1 MDKFKITHFEEIHKK
16 SLIDFNNRISS
27 ANLYFSDP
35 ENWQFAKSNKFIKQ
49 DFYVL
54 TENSEIIRA
63 ITAIKNQNYYLKGEV
78 INFQDIQLPISESIT
93 DFNYLSQTIYF
104 MKYIS
109 SLSSNMHALG
119 MGGLKTSLPKI
130 LIKNKFKSFLIPF
143 FLYPV
148 SITRLIQLIIFN
160 KFQFRIHER
169 YLFLFEVFDEIRRFF
184 LFKINRCSYVNIELF
199 SKFNLTDSFLWNNLK
214 SNFDLIAV
222 KDDENLNE
230 LYCNSPHDLLKY
242 RVSVEGRYVGYI
254 ILKITKH
261 TNNKYFL
268 NSKTLTI
275 VDMLCENK
283 NYFVF
288 IKMIKKIALMNNCDL
303 VLVNSTYEK
312 FNSTLS
318 KLSFITLPSNFGFVY
333 KTEKTF
339 NIFNSW
345 ITRADGDGPINL

>member
-16 SLIDFNNRISS
+16 LLINFNKRISS
-27 ANLYFSDP
+27 ANLSFSDP
-35 ENWQFAKSNKFIKQ
+35 EKWQFAKSNNFIKQ

-54 TENSEIIRA
+54 IENSEIIRP
-63 ITAIKNQNYYLKGEV
+63 ITAIKNQNYYLKGEI

-93 DFNYLSQTIYF
+93 DFNYISQTIYF

-109 SLSSNMHALG
+109 NLSSNMHALG

-130 LIKNKFKSFLIPF
+130 LIKNKFKSYLIPF
-143 FLYPV
+143 FSYPI
-148 SITRLIQLIIFN
+148 SISSLIQLIIFN
-160 KFQFRIHER
+160 KFKFRIHSR
-169 YLFLFEVFDEIRRFF
+169 FLFLILFLDVIRKYF
-184 LFKINRCSYVNIELF
+184 LFKIHKCRHVNIELF
-199 SKFNLTDSFLWNNLK
+199 SKFNSTDSFLWNNLK

-242 RVSVEGRYVGYI
+242 RVSVEGRYVGYM

-261 TNNKYFL
+261 CNNKYFL

-275 VDMLCENK
+275 VDILCENK
-283 NYFVF
+283 NYFIF

-303 VLVNSTYEK
+303 ILVNSTYEK
-312 FNSTLS
+312 FNSILS
-318 KLSFITLPSNFGFVY
+318 KSSFITLPSNFGFVY
-333 KTEKTF
+333 KTENSF
-339 NIFNSW
+339 NILNSW

>member
-1 MDKFKITHFEEIHKK
+1 
-16 SLIDFNNRISS
+16 
-27 ANLYFSDP
+27 
-35 ENWQFAKSNKFIKQ
+35 
-49 DFYVL
+49 
-54 TENSEIIRA
+54 
-63 ITAIKNQNYYLKGEV
+63 
-78 INFQDIQLPISESIT
+78 
-93 DFNYLSQTIYF
+93 
-104 MKYIS
+104 
-109 SLSSNMHALG
+109 
-119 MGGLKTSLPKI
+119 
-130 LIKNKFKSFLIPF
+130 
-143 FLYPV
+143 
-148 SITRLIQLIIFN
+148 
-160 KFQFRIHER
+160 
-169 YLFLFEVFDEIRRFF
+169 
-184 LFKINRCSYVNIELF
+184 LF

-339 NIFNSW
+339 NILNSW

>member
-16 SLIDFNNRISS
+16 LLINFNKRISS
-27 ANLYFSDP
+27 ANLSFSDP

-63 ITAIKNQNYYLKGEV
+63 ITAIKNQNYYLKGEI
-78 INFQDIQLPISESIT
+78 INFQDIQLPISESIIN
-93 DFNYLSQTIYF
+93 FNYISQTIYF
-104 MKYIS
+104 IKYIS

-130 LIKNKFKSFLIPF
+130 LMKNKFKSFLIPF
-143 FLYPV
+143 FSFPI
-148 SITRLIQLIIFN
+148 SITSLIQLIIFN
-160 KFQFRIHER
+160 KFKFKIHPR
-169 YLFLFEVFDEIRRFF
+169 YLFLILGLDRIRKFVLIKF
-184 LFKINRCSYVNIELF
+184 HKCNNINIELF
-199 SKFNLTDSFLWNNLK
+199 SKFNSTDSLLWNTLK

-242 RVSVEGRYVGYI
+242 RVSVEGRYFGYM

-261 TNNKYFL
+261 SNNKYFL

-283 NYFVF
+283 HYFIF
-288 IKMIKKIALMNNCDL
+288 IKMIKKIALVNNCDL
-303 VLVNSTYEK
+303 ILVNSTYEK
-312 FNSTLS
+312 FNSVLS
-318 KLSFITLPSNFGFVY
+318 KSLFITLPSNFGFVY
-333 KTEKTF
+333 KTENTF
-339 NIFNSW
+339 NILNSW

>member
-16 SLIDFNNRISS
+16 LLIDFNNRISS

-143 FLYPV
+143 FLYPI

-184 LFKINRCSYVNIELF
+184 LFKINRCRYVNIELF

-254 ILKITKH
+254 ILKITI
-261 TNNKYFL
+261 F
-268 NSKTLTI
+268 SKFKDI
-275 VDMLCENK
+275 
-283 NYFVF
+283 NY
-288 IKMIKKIALMNNCDL
+288 C
-303 VLVNSTYEK
+303 
-312 FNSTLS
+312 
-318 KLSFITLPSNFGFVY
+318 
-333 KTEKTF
+333 
-339 NIFNSW
+339 
-345 ITRADGDGPINL
+345 